1 MLRQTFVGGLS
12 LVLFTTALALP
23 ASGIDYPVAGTQLTL
38 RERNDKASLTLLLRD
53 GSVPV
58 PTSGSADDPSL
69 AGLYVTLFSRATGEQ
84 AAYGALPGAGQ
95 NSWQVRSTAKAVTY
109 SYRNGTATRFGGD
122 IQTISMRSGSGVKVR
137 SKAYGLVLLAPQGA
151 VAVRVQYGSVRVC
164 ALFDG
169 ASVRADK
176 VGVFTASKAAAGA
189 LGNCNDDTLAGT
201 APAPCGGTF
210 PSCEGACPAGE
221 TCGALGGGTDPTCQC
236 LPD

>member
-1 MLRQTFVGGLS
+1 MLGQTFVGGLS
-12 LVLFTTALALP
+12 LVLITAALAVP

-38 RERNDKASLTLLLRD
+38 RERNNKASLSLLLRD
-53 GSVPV
+53 GSIPI
-58 PTSGSADDPSL
+58 PTPGSADDPSL
-69 AGLYVTLFSRATGEQ
+69 AGLYVTLFSRGTAER
-84 AAYGALPGAGQ
+84 AAYGALPGTGQ
-95 NSWQVRSTAKAVTY
+95 NSWQVRTTAKAVTY

-122 IQTISMRSGSGVKVR
+122 IQTISMRSGSGLKVR

-176 VGVFTASKAAAGA
+176 AGVFTARKAAAGNLA
-189 LGNCNDDTLAGT
+189 DCNDDTLAMDG
-201 APAPCGGTF
+201 PAPCGGTF
-210 PSCEGACPAGE
+210 PSCDGACPTGE